1 MVTHPDPQQILIIG
15 GGDGGTL
22 KETLRYPIERVKM
35 VEIDPDVITVAKK
48 YFPWLLHSLEDKRT
62 EILTAEGREY
72 LDTSQDN
79 YDIVL
84 VDSSES
90 VGPSK
95 ILHERSFFEQV
106 RDRLAPVPTYPGGNW
121 CCVYL
126 SRQVDPFA
134 LRREP
139 PPGLKYYNQAI
150 HKAAFALPN
159 YLQKLLK

>member
-62 EILTAEGREY
+62 EILTAECREY

-95 ILHERSFFEQV
+95 IRHERSFFEQV

-121 CCVYL
+121 CYVYL

-139 PPGLKYYNQAI
+139 PPGLKYYNQDI